1 MLQTHGLDKYKRTS
15 GGVILSD
22 RTNVNHTLAKEGWC
36 WLYRKYASL
45 NTELEQLEKAA
56 REAKKDLWVEPQ
68 LVLPWEWRKGK

>member
-1 MLQTHGLDKYKRTS
+1 MLQTHGFDKYKRTS

-22 RTNVNHTLAKEGWC
+22 RTNVNHTLAKEDWC
-36 WLYRKYASL
+36 WLYRKSASL

-56 REAKKDLWVEPQ
+56 REAKKDLWVEPH

>member
-1 MLQTHGLDKYKRTS
+1 MLQTHGFDKYKRTS

-36 WLYRKYASL
+36 WLYRKYAPL

-68 LVLPWEWRKGK
+68 LVLPGEWRKGT